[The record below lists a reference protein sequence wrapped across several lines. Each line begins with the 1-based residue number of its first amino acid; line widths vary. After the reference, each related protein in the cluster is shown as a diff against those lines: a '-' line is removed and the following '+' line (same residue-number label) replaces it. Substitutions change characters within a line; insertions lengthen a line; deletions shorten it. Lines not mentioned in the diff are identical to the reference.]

1 MLQVDKVAH
10 VYQGPAGAAGAVE
23 ALAPVSFQVA
33 DGEFVC
39 IVGPSGCGKSTLLRI
54 MAGLLRPTQGSVTLD
69 GQVIDAPQPK
79 IGLIF
84 QQSNLMPWRTVIEN
98 VALPL
103 ELAGADRQM
112 RDRRAADVINR
123 VQLTGFERAYPAE
136 LSGGMAQR
144 VAIGRALIQDPE
156 VLLLDEPFGALDLL
170 TREQMLLE
178 LLRLWSA
185 DRKTAIMVTHSIAE
199 AVTASD
205 RVLVMSKRPGHI
217 RAVIDVPLPRPRR
230 LDMEY
235 SPAFGQLMEQ
245 IRAHIEAGS

>member
-1 MLQVDKVAH
+1 MLKVEKVAH
-10 VYQGPAGAAGAVE
+10 IYQGPSGAVD
-23 ALAPVSFQVA
+23 ALAPVSFEVA

-39 IVGPSGCGKSTLLRI
+39 IVGPSGCGKSTLLRV
-54 MAGLLRPTQGSVTLD
+54 MAGLLRPTQGRVLLD
-69 GQVIDAPQPK
+69 GQPIDAPQPR

-103 ELAGADRQM
+103 ELSGADRQT
-112 RDRRAADVINR
+112 RDQRAEEVISR
-123 VQLTGFERAYPAE
+123 VQLAGFEKAYPAE

-170 TREQMLLE
+170 TREQMPLE

-185 DRKTAIMVTHSIAE
+185 DRKTAIMITHSIAE

-217 RAVIDVPLPRPRR
+217 RAVLDVPLPRPRR
-230 LDMEY
+230 LDMAY
-235 SPAFGQLMEQ
+235 SPEFGQIVEQ
-245 IRAHIEAGS
+245 IRANIEMGS